1 MTEAPNYN
9 DGLWHGWNGGE
20 CPVDPDRNIE
30 AVLWDGTNPNTPLDW
45 FAEQEVRASYIGD
58 GCWRHSPGHRAVIAF
73 RVVKPAPPQPRTLY
87 LCEDPGLIPTIHK
100 TAIDATKAALSY
112 GPGATV
118 SEWREVLS

>member
-1 MTEAPNYN
+1 MTDAPNYN

-20 CPVDPDRNIE
+20 CPVDTE
-30 AVLWDGTNPNTPLDW
+30 ATVECACANGRTGDPIADLSLMERPAWSFDWDG
-45 FAEQEVRASYIGD
+45 
-58 GCWRHSPGHRAVIAF
+58 SPSDNSLAVIAF
-73 RVVKPAPPQPRTLY
+73 RVKPSPPQPRTIY